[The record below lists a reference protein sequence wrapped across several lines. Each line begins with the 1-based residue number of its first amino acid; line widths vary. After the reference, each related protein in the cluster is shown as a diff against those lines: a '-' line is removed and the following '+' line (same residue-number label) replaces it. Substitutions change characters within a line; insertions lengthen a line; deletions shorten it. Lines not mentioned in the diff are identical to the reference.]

1 MSKRLGLVEEI
12 KYVNN
17 DLPNFRKVN
26 HNFLIQD
33 VLPLFPETISKP
45 TVFEIGTD
53 CAAIG

>member
-1 MSKRLGLVEEI
+1 MRKRLGLVEVI

-17 DLPNFRKVN
+17 GFPNFRKVN

-45 TVFEIGTD
+45 TIFEIGTD